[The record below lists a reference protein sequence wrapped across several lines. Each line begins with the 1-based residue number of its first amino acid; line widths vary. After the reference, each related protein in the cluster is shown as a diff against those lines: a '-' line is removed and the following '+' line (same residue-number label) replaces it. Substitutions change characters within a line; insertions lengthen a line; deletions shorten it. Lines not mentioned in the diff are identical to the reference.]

1 MEATKKI
8 REAVEV
14 KPGWAIVLTRPGQVN
29 SRITIAG
36 LDEEEAGKRLA
47 RAPHDGCAAIRDFDC
62 RRSPA
67 SIEAVEILGPLG
79 SKGERIAG
87 WLGLGFVRRTLLT
100 VSGDSKS
107 FHP

>member
-47 RAPHDGCAAIRDFDC
+47 HAPHDDAQRFAILIAA
-62 RRSPA
+62 
-67 SIEAVEILGPLG
+67 V
-79 SKGERIAG
+79 
-87 WLGLGFVRRTLLT
+87 
-100 VSGDSKS
+100 
-107 FHP
+107 HPPV